1 MHEIPVSGQSGAGA
15 PPARRVALYALVMS
29 CVWGITWV
37 IDFALGFVFDR
48 VWYTGNILSNA
59 LHLGVAVVLWISA
72 LALRRLAIVDRFSG
86 VADAVVTLSQL
97 AGIAVILTQSPARY
111 LPHLEIL
118 LGLTNILAIRAALVP
133 SSATRTAILG
143 GVGAVAVLVATWL
156 IHSRSPGAAQPL
168 PMVMAGAAIWCNVTL
183 ITSTLVSRVI
193 FGLRRE
199 VREAKRLGQY
209 TLEEKIGEGGMG
221 VVYRARH
228 ALLRRPTAIKLLP
241 PERSGGIALDRFER
255 EVQAT
260 SALTHPNTIA
270 IYDYG
275 HTPDG
280 VFYYA
285 MEFLKGLDLDELVK
299 EHGPQAPGRVVRVL
313 TQAAGA
319 LAEAHE
325 AGLMHRDVKPANILL
340 CHRGLDR
347 DFVKVVDFGLVR
359 EIRTEDDPGL
369 TGPGA
374 IAGTPLY
381 MPPEA
386 ISGGVLDARSDLYAL
401 GAVGYYLVTG
411 TPPFEGKTIVEVCAH
426 HLHTPPTPPHERLGS
441 AVPSELEATL
451 LACLAKEPRERPASA
466 RDLIERL
473 QSMDVEPWTGHEADA
488 WWKGVHDPR
497 KRATERPAA
506 PRPLTVDL
514 TMRA

>member
-1 MHEIPVSGQSGAGA
+1 MHETPRESAQSAGGK
-15 PPARRVALYALVMS
+15 PPARRVALYSLVMGA
-29 CVWGITWV
+29 VWGLTWA
-37 IDFALGFVFDR
+37 IDFALRFVFDR
-48 VWYTGNILSNA
+48 VWYTGNLLANLA
-59 LHLGVAVVLWISA
+59 HLGTAILLGGSA
-72 LALRRLAIVDRFSG
+72 FALRRLPGSERVSG
-86 VADAVVTLSQL
+86 VADAAVTLAQL
-97 AGIAVILTQSPARY
+97 AAIGAILTQTPARY
-111 LPHLEIL
+111 SPQLEIL

-133 SSATRTAILG
+133 SSATRTAALG
-143 GVGAVAVLVATWL
+143 TAGALGVLVATWF
-156 IHSRSPGAAQPL
+156 IHREGVAGPP
-168 PMVMAGAAIWCNVTL
+168 PEIVITGAAIWCMVTVV
-183 ITSTLVSRVI
+183 TSTLVSRVI

-255 EVQAT
+255 EVQIT
-260 SALTHPNTIA
+260 SSLTHPNTIA

-285 MEFLKGLDLDELVK
+285 MEFLKGLDLDELVRQ
-299 EHGPQAPGRVVRVL
+299 HGPQASGRVVRIL

-325 AGLMHRDVKPANILL
+325 AGLVHRDIKPANILL

-359 EIRTEDDPGL
+359 EVRTDEDPGL

-386 ISGGVLDARSDLYAL
+386 ISGGTLDPRSDLYAL

-441 AVPSELEATL
+441 DVPAGLEAIL
-451 LACLAKEPRERPASA
+451 LACLAKHPAERPESA
-466 RDLIERL
+466 RALIARL
-473 QSMDVEPWTGHEADA
+473 ESVEVEPWTAREADA
-488 WWKGVHDPR
+488 WWGAVPDPR
-497 KRATERPAA
+497 KRATERPRAA
-506 PRPLTVDL
+506 RPLTVDL